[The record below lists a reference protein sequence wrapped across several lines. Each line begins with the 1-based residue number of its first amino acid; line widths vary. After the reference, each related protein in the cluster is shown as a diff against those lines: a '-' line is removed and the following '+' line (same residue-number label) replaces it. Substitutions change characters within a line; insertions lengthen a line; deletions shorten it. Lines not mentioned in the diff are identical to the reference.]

1 MKFRTKDTDVINF
14 IKASGITGGTEFN
27 AVNYLVVALKNAGL
41 WTNIK
46 ALYPFV
52 GGNAEAHKY
61 NLVNPIDTNAAFRL
75 QFNGSVTHD
84 SSGVTF
90 SSANGWAN
98 TFLVATTHLIANKTT
113 LALYSRS
120 PFSAAT
126 GGIDMGAAITTTR
139 REELTIRSNLNGCG
153 ANINSTTNGA
163 GSAGFINTDG
173 TGFYFASRQTS
184 TDLRMYKNG
193 VLQSSATTTNN
204 GTQSNIQMYLGARNV
219 TNVAQGFTGRNFAL
233 ALIGL
238 DYTPAQT
245 VDFYNIVQ
253 QYQTI
258 LNRQV

>member
-14 IKASGITGGTEFN
+14 IKASGITGGTEFS

-41 WTNIK
+41 WTNIR

-61 NLVNPIDTNAAFRL
+61 NLVNPLNTNAAFRL
-75 QFNGSVTHD
+75 QFSGMVTHD
-84 SSGVTF
+84 SNGVTF

-98 TFLVATTHLIANKTT
+98 TFLVATTHLIANRET

-120 PFSAAT
+120 SFSAAT
-126 GGIDMGAAITTTR
+126 GGVDMGAAVTTTV
-139 REELTIRSNLNGCG
+139 REELTVRSNLNGCG
-153 ANINSTTNGA
+153 VSMNSTTNGA
-163 GSAGFINTDG
+163 GSVSFTNTDG

-204 GTQSNIQMYLGARNV
+204 GSRSNIQMYLGARNV

-238 DYTPAQT
+238 DYTPAQSIA
-245 VDFYNIVQ
+245 FYDIVQ